1 MKRIGIIGTGIFGTA
16 LALTAA
22 RAGCSVLCWARN
34 QEISDDINLRH
45 LNSKYLPNIPLPDAI
60 RATSSLSDVFDFTD
74 TVLLTTSAQSTRSVL
89 QAMKPFVK
97 ENGVIV
103 LCAKGIEENSGKMLS
118 EIARE
123 EVPAAVIA
131 VLSGPGF
138 AIDCLRQTGNRGQ
151 IDRTAGNALFSS
163 LYDSRYDFS
172 ANRRER

>member
-89 QAMKPFVK
+89 
-97 ENGVIV
+97 
-103 LCAKGIEENSGKMLS
+103 
-118 EIARE
+118 
-123 EVPAAVIA
+123 
-131 VLSGPGF
+131 
-138 AIDCLRQTGNRGQ
+138 
-151 IDRTAGNALFSS
+151 
-163 LYDSRYDFS
+163 
-172 ANRRER
+172 